1 MYFLIINIIIHQAP
15 ERSSD
20 QLFSSMVA
28 HCLPLLPSNSGDVRA
43 TIIIDGVGVICHC
56 RHASIFTYF
65 FCKDN
70 CGKTKIFCPGQ
81 HACTQGGKG
90 VRGDYSILC

>member
-15 ERSSD
+15 EKSSD

-43 TIIIDGVGVICHC
+43 TIIIGDAVAV
-56 RHASIFTYF
+56 FTYF
-65 FCKDN
+65 ILKDI
-70 CGKTKIFCPGQ
+70 CEKTEQFLSRP
-81 HACTQGGKG
+81 ACSHTGWK
-90 VRGDYSILC
+90 RNAR